1 MNRSILCK
9 CDVEAESNFLLES
22 LAACKDSETKTDLE
36 VHFTINLA
44 FMNYFD
50 DMIEELGIPVSRNW
64 TTHEQILPLSIEAF
78 EISPNLPNAPKTFM
92 RFGNSIPK
100 QKENLR

>member
-1 MNRSILCK
+1 MNSSILCN

-22 LAACKDSETKTDLE
+22 LAACKGSETKTHLE
-36 VHFTINLA
+36 MHFTIDLA

-50 DMIEELGIPVSRNW
+50 DFIEELGIPVSRNW
-64 TTHEQILPLSIEAF
+64 TTHEQILSLSI
-78 EISPNLPNAPKTFM
+78 KTQFTQCSKLFT